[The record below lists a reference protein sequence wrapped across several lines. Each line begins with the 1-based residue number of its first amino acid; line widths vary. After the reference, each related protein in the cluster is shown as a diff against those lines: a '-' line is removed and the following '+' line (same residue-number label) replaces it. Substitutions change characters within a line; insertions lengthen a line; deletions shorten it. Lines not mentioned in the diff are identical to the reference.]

1 MRYKHIRGL
10 YFRASK
16 DILVQTLMAETHSS
30 SADRRMQLPKLAGR
44 GRRVVRAVMW
54 IGAALL
60 LAESI
65 FGERGFTAMIGARRQ
80 HQAMQSSLDQLRAE
94 NTALRNQARRLREDP
109 EAIEEIAR
117 RDLRLLAPGEIVFI
131 VKDAKPAK

>member
-1 MRYKHIRGL
+1 MTD
-10 YFRASK
+10 AP
-16 DILVQTLMAETHSS
+16 SS
-30 SADRRMQLPKLAGR
+30 GSDRRTQPSRQAGR
-44 GRRVVRAVMW
+44 ARRAVKAVMW

-65 FGERGFTAMIGARRQ
+65 FGERGFTAMLEARRQ
-80 HQAMQSSLDQLRAE
+80 HQAMQLSLDQLRAE

-131 VKDAKPAK
+131 VKDAKPSK

>member
-1 MRYKHIRGL
+1 M
-10 YFRASK
+10 
-16 DILVQTLMAETHSS
+16 
-30 SADRRMQLPKLAGR
+30 
-44 GRRVVRAVMW
+44 AVMW

-65 FGERGFTAMIGARRQ
+65 FGERGFTAMIEARKQ
-80 HQAMQSSLDQLRAE
+80 HQVMQSALDQLRAE
-94 NTALRNQARRLREDP
+94 NAALRSKARRLREDP

-131 VKDAKPAK
+131 VKDARPAK